1 MAVKEKIPTPTEI
14 SGESK
19 KFTEEEIKQI
29 TDLQNKSQQVLFQL
43 GQIKLSEIQLE
54 KQFETIKNS
63 LTSIEQEESALAASF
78 SQKYGQGS
86 LNIETGEFTPVK

>member
-29 TDLQNKSQQVLFQL
+29 TDLQGKTQQILFQL
-43 GQIKLSEIQLE
+43 GQVKLNEMQLE
-54 KQFETIKNS
+54 KRYEEIKNA
-63 LTSIEQEESALAASF
+63 LVSIEQEEQALAASF
-78 SQKYGQGS
+78 SEKYGQGS
-86 LNIETGEFTPVK
+86 LNIETGEFTPNK

>member
-29 TDLQNKSQQVLFQL
+29 TDLQSKTQQILFQL
-43 GQIKLSEIQLE
+43 GQVKLNEMQLE
-54 KQFETIKNS
+54 KRYEEIKNA
-63 LTSIEQEESALAASF
+63 LVSIEQEEQTLAASF
-78 SQKYGQGS
+78 SEKYWQGS
-86 LNIETGEFTPVK
+86 LNIETGEFTPNK